1 MDQEVANFMSLMASL
16 LVTAPPSLER
26 LHQIDELVLRVSGD
40 ERPRRAARHIL
51 QRSEGDMRELR
62 ELIGAWRDAKRSVR
76 SALIG
81 WAVRAALAMM
91 LIGMA
96 VKLGLFGLVRG

>member
-1 MDQEVANFMSLMASL
+1 MRDSDMLAGLVAQAEGAGGDLVMIRALVEEASEIGAARAL
-16 LVTAPPSLER
+16 DR
-26 LHQIDELVLRVSGD
+26 LGLSD
-40 ERPRRAARHIL
+40 RAAE
-51 QRSEGDMRELR
+51 SDMRELR

-96 VKLGLFGLVRG
+96 VKMGLFGLVRG

>member
-1 MDQEVANFMSLMASL
+1 MRESDMLAGLVAQAEGAGGDLVMIRALVEEASEIGAARAL
-16 LVTAPPSLER
+16 DR
-26 LHQIDELVLRVSGD
+26 LGLSD
-40 ERPRRAARHIL
+40 RAA
-51 QRSEGDMRELR
+51 EGDMRELR